1 MVTFGSLTTLWGGFK
16 WYYPRMGLVKGGL
29 GENKIFQFKGKTISK
44 TSNKANDQRQ
54 GDGMAITYDQFT

>member
-1 MVTFGSLTTLWGGFK
+1 
-16 WYYPRMGLVKGGL
+16 MGLVKGGL
-29 GENKIFQFKGKTISK
+29 WENKIFQFKGKTIRK